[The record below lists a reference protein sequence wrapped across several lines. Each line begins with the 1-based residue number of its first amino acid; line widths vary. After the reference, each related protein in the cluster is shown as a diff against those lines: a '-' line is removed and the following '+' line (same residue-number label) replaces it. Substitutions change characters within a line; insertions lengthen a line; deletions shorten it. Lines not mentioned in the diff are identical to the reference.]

1 MTLLPPTV
9 TASTSGRRRCPWQEG
24 HSRTSMY
31 SSISR
36 RDHSE
41 VVSMYLRSHELIT
54 PSTGRVHSW
63 VMCLPTRRMWTFS
76 SEP

>member
-1 MTLLPPTV
+1 
-9 TASTSGRRRCPWQEG
+9 
-24 HSRTSMY
+24 MY

-41 VVSMYLRSHELIT
+41 EVSMYRRSIELTT

-63 VMCLPTRRMWTFS
+63 VMCLPTSLMWTFS